1 MCKDVEK
8 LKNKYIPEEDVEK
21 LNKFKAIEEKL
32 KNKYISEEERENLKE
47 ERAWLIATNPWL
59 SMV

>member
-1 MCKDVEK
+1 M
-8 LKNKYIPEEDVEK
+8 LKDVEK